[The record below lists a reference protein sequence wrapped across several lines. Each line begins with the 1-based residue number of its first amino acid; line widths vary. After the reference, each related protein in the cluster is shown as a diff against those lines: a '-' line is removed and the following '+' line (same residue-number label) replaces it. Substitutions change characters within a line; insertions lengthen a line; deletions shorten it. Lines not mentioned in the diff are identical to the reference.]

1 MDRNNKEE
9 RKKRVQIIKKI
20 IIVLIIVLF
29 LLPTILCI
37 ILFAK
42 YNKLS
47 DELDRV
53 RQLKIERILVAGK
66 KASEANMIGAM
77 VSFAKG
83 EVSKRE
89 VLRLEEQEKLIEN
102 ARGRVYLT
110 FDDGPSANT
119 DDILAILRKN
129 DIKATFFVVGKTDG
143 KSLER
148 YRKIVSE
155 GHTIALHSYT
165 HDFSQIYASL
175 DNFKKDYYAISDL
188 IYNTTGVRSR
198 FYRFPGGSSNSVSKI
213 DMNLPVKF
221 LKKEGIE
228 YFDWNVMSGDAV
240 RIPPSAKE
248 LYNNVITG
256 IHGTENSIVL
266 MHDLPEKKSTVEAL
280 PEIIKK
286 LKEENYLML
295 PIDNSTPIV
304 HHKIRKF
311 S

>member
-66 KASEANMIGAM
+66 KASEAIMIGAM

-102 ARGRVYLT
+102 AKGRVYLT

-221 LKKEGIE
+221 LKEEGIE

-280 PEIIKK
+280 PKIIKK